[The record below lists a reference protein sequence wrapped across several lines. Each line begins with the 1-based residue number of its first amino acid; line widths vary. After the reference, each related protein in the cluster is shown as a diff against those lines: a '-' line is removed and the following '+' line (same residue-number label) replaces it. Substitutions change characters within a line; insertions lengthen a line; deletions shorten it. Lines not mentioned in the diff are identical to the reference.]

1 MERQDPVVQAHGGG
15 GYRSRPARSRHGAN
29 GRLAVREAPLHHES
43 MGDDEA
49 THLMLEAL
57 CDIRAK
63 VDEIHAIVV
72 EEDDDEETEKDA

>member
-1 MERQDPVVQAHGGG
+1 
-15 GYRSRPARSRHGAN
+15 
-29 GRLAVREAPLHHES
+29 

-57 CDIRAK
+57 FDIRAK

-72 EEDDDEETEKDA
+72 EEDDEETEEDA